1 MNHIGIDYG
10 SKYSGTTAICYV
22 ADKKLHFAQ
31 SIKQEDADAFVEK
44 MIKELAPK
52 AVYIDAPLSLP
63 GAYFNKGDD
72 FFFRKCDKE
81 LDTKSPMSIGRLTA
95 TAMQLQEKFDGKKMT
110 FHETL
115 PSALGI
121 MLSKAADREWN
132 QKHKNLAP
140 FCELLAEH
148 LPYPF
153 AKEVDNWHQVE
164 AALAWLSGR
173 RHIDGNA
180 IEVGDINEGI
190 IVY

>member
-1 MNHIGIDYG
+1 MKHIGIDYG

-22 ADKKLHFAQ
+22 EDKKLHFAQ
-31 SIKQEDADAFVEK
+31 SVKQEDADAFVEK

-81 LDTKSPMSIGRLTA
+81 LDAKSPMSIGRLTA
-95 TAMQLQEKFDGKKMT
+95 TAMQLQEKYDGKKMT

-115 PSALGI
+115 PTALGA
-121 MLSKAADREWN
+121 LLCKAAGREWSV
-132 QKHKNLAP
+132 KHKALEP
-140 FCELLAEH
+140 FCELLAEQ
-148 LPYPF
+148 LPHPF
-153 AKEVDNWHQVE
+153 AEKVENWHQVE
-164 AALAWLSGR
+164 AALAWLSGL
-173 RHIDGNA
+173 RHIAGKA
-180 IEVGDINEGI
+180 EEVGDVNEGI

>member
-10 SKYSGTTAICYV
+10 SKFSGTTAICYLE
-22 ADKKLHFAQ
+22 DKQLHFAQ
-31 SIKQEDADAFVEK
+31 SVKGEDADAFVEK
-44 MIKELAPK
+44 MITDLAPK
-52 AVYIDAPLSLP
+52 AIYIDAPLSLP
-63 GAYFNKGDD
+63 GAYFNKGND

-121 MLSKAADREWN
+121 LLSKEADREWN
-132 QKHKNLAP
+132 QKLKNLEP
-140 FCELLAEH
+140 FCALLAEQ
-148 LPYPF
+148 LPNPF
-153 AKEVDNWHQVE
+153 AQKVENWHQVE
-164 AALAWLSGR
+164 AALAYLSGI
-173 RHIDGNA
+173 RHIAGNA
-180 IEVGDINEGI
+180 EVVGDVDEGI

>member
-10 SKYSGTTAICYV
+10 SKFSGTTAICYV
-22 ADKKLHFAQ
+22 EDKKLHFAQ
-31 SIKQEDADAFVEK
+31 SVKGEDADAFVEK

-63 GAYFNKGDD
+63 AAYFNKGDD

-95 TAMQLQEKFDGKKMT
+95 TAMQLQDKYDGKKMT

-115 PSALGI
+115 PSALGT
-121 MLSKAADREWN
+121 MLSEAAERVWN
-132 QKHKNLAP
+132 QKKKNLEP

-148 LPYPF
+148 LPLPF
-153 AKEVDNWHQVE
+153 AEKVDNWHQVE
-164 AALAWLSGR
+164 AALAYLSGL
-173 RHIDGNA
+173 RHIDGKA
-180 IEVGDINEGI
+180 EVIGDVEEGV